1 MTELQAIQYDLLR
14 FFDAFCKK
22 NNIPYF
28 VIGGTVIGCVR
39 HQGFIPWDDDIDV
52 GLFREDYDRFVELAS
67 REWDGDIQVRNYKIT
82 DGFYH
87 SLTHVVDSRVAIM
100 DESRFSPVKTN
111 VWIDI
116 CPIDGFPENVFFR
129 KLHYLYLRF
138 IKNLIVLSQFDT
150 LFDKNKKHSK
160 KAWILISILRKFNVF
175 KLLNTKWLIAWLEH
189 ALGIF
194 SPQKANQVGNF
205 LGRYGEKEIM
215 PKTLFSDVSQM
226 PFEDMFVPVMTGYD
240 NYLKQLYGDYMQL
253 PPLSEQVNRHGIKI
267 VNTQK
272 I

>member
-1 MTELQAIQYDLLR
+1 MTELQRIQYDLMGY
-14 FFDAFCKK
+14 FDAFCKK

-67 REWDGDIQVRNYKIT
+67 KEWNGDIQVRNYKIT

-87 SLTHVVDSRVAIM
+87 SLTHVVDSRVAIV

-116 CPIDGFPENVFFR
+116 CPIDGFPENKIFR
-129 KLHYLYLRF
+129 KIHYLYLRF

-150 LFDKNKKHSK
+150 LFDKNKKHSR
-160 KAWILISILRKFNVF
+160 KAWILISIIRKINVF
-175 KLLNTKWLIAWLEH
+175 KLLNTKSLIAWLERVLRSCH
-189 ALGIF
+189 PKSQA
-194 SPQKANQVGNF
+194 GNF

-215 PKTLFSDVSQM
+215 PKDIFASTIQM
-226 PFEDMFVPVMTGYD
+226 PFEGSFVPVMAEYD
-240 NYLKQLYGDYMQL
+240 DYLKRLYGDYMQL
-253 PPLSEQVNRHGIKI
+253 PPLSEQVNRHGMKI
-267 VNTQK
+267 VSTTQK
-272 I
+272 